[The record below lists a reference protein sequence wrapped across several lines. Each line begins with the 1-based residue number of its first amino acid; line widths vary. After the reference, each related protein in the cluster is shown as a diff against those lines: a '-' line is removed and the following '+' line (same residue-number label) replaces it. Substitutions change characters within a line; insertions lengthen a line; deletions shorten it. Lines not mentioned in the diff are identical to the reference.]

1 MGERMIDFIIFF
13 IFIFVFI
20 ALAYDNVRVRMSRVK
35 ITEKLLQTTIDNN
48 ILRDDISIKNSQE
61 YLNFVTKAREDA
73 YSYIEQVHES
83 FSKFDEQV
91 APVMDHFNR
100 VGLVASGHPLYDQM
114 EVVSNAYKEL
124 KTIFPDTVKND

>member
-20 ALAYDNVRVRMSRVK
+20 ALAYDNVKVRMSRIK

-48 ILRDDISIKNSQE
+48 ILRDDVSIKNSQE

-73 YSYIEQVHES
+73 YEYIEEVHES
-83 FSKFDEQV
+83 FSKFDQRV
-91 APVMDHFNR
+91 APIMDHFDR
-100 VGLVASGHPLYDQM
+100 VGLAASGHPLYSQM
-114 EVVSNAYKEL
+114 SVVSDAYKEL
-124 KTIFPDTVKND
+124 KISFPDTTKND